1 MGITTTDKIFKI
13 YEETYLHDLPVV
25 SMKFLFEKR
34 SVEFAFES
42 FDESSK
48 TYKPLSFLFSGVSKF
63 ISDSAPDKPF
73 EIVELMNAEIEK
85 RDNAYYTKLV
95 FQQSDS
101 VWIVELTFQD
111 LEVVVW

>member
-42 FDESSK
+42 SK
-48 TYKPLSFLFSGVSKF
+48 TYKPFSFLFSGVSKF

-85 RDNAYYTKLV
+85 RDNSYYTKLV
-95 FQQSDS
+95 FQQNDS

-111 LEVVVW
+111 LEATV

>member
-1 MGITTTDKIFKI
+1 MGIITSDKVLKI

-34 SVEFAFES
+34 SVEFGFES

-48 TYKPLSFLFSGVSKF
+48 TYKPFSFLFSGVSKF
-63 ISDSAPDKPF
+63 VSDTAPDKPF
-73 EIVELMNAEIEK
+73 EIVELMKAEIEK
-85 RDNAYYTKLV
+85 RDNSYYTKLV

-101 VWIVELTFQD
+101 VLIVELTFQD
-111 LEVVVW
+111 LGVLG